1 MSAGAAPPQHEEKAQ
16 GPKYLV
22 NIEGK
27 DYEWDRDTITVP
39 EIRTLGSLPTDTPV
53 LEINL
58 QDNTERTLAED
69 EVVTVKPG
77 HGFSKKVR
85 YQRG

>member
-1 MSAGAAPPQHEEKAQ
+1 MSTEKAH

-22 NIEGK
+22 NVEGK
-27 DYEWDRDTITVP
+27 DYEWDRETITVP
-39 EIRTLGSLPTDTPV
+39 EIRTLGSLPADMPV

-69 EVVTVKPG
+69 EAVTIKPG
-77 HGFSKKVR
+77 HGFSKKIR